1 MEHDVVHLVPARRPS
16 AWRRTIGALLRA
28 AREER
33 GLRLVDVAARARL
46 SPQYLSEV
54 ERGRKEASSEVLAAI
69 TDALGL
75 TLVDLARGI
84 VDVLD
89 VAAPVRSL
97 SSWQAGPSPSSAS
110 TLSSPS
116 RPSSRPPTP
125 GAPRGRGIT
134 LLAA

>member
-1 MEHDVVHLVPARRPS
+1 MEHEVVPLVPVRRPS

-33 GLRLVDVAARARL
+33 GLRLVDVAVRARL

-54 ERGRKEASSEVLAAI
+54 ERGLKEPSSEVLAAL

-75 TLVDLARGI
+75 TLVDLAQGLVDALDAPATRRGQ
-84 VDVLD
+84 V
-89 VAAPVRSL
+89 VRSL
-97 SSWQAGPSPSSAS
+97 SS
-110 TLSSPS
+110 
-116 RPSSRPPTP
+116 RPGHGRAPA
-125 GAPRGRGIT
+125 GAPRTGT

>member
-1 MEHDVVHLVPARRPS
+1 MEHQVVPLVRTRRPS
-16 AWRRTIGALLRA
+16 AWRRTIGALLRT
-28 AREER
+28 AREEG

-54 ERGRKEASSEVLAAI
+54 ERGRKEPSSEVLAAI

-84 VDVLD
+84 ADALD
-89 VAAPVRSL
+89 APAAPLARPVRTVAALAPRST
-97 SSWQAGPSPSSAS
+97 AG
-110 TLSSPS
+110 
-116 RPSSRPPTP
+116 RPSSSGPTV
-125 GAPRGRGIT
+125 T